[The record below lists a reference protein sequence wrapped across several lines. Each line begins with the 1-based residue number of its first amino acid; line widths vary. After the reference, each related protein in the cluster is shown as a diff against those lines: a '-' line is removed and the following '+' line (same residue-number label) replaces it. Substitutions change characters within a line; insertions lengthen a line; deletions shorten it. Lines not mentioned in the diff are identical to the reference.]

1 MTQYVAPIR
10 DMQFALDVAGF
21 SAIPS
26 LPGFEDAQPDV
37 VAAILEEAGKF
48 AGNALAPLRRIGDI
62 EGCQWSDAGVSTA
75 PGWREAW
82 EAFRDA
88 GWPALAST
96 PDFGGQGLPKSV
108 STPVGEMWQSAN
120 MAFSLMPMLA
130 YGAAEALFCNASD
143 ELKKRYLPKMIAGI
157 WGGTMNLTEPN
168 AGSDLAAVRTRAE
181 PQADGSYRIFGQK
194 IFITYGEH
202 DLTENIIHLVLARLP
217 DAPAGVKGIS
227 LFVVPKVMVNKDGS
241 LGERN
246 DVKCISI
253 EHKLGIHA
261 SPTCVMSFGD
271 AGGAVGDLVGQTN
284 RGLEYMFVMMNEARF
299 NVGLQGIAQGEGAYQ
314 KAFAYARERIQGRD
328 TVSGENHVPIIR
340 HPDVSRMLLRMKVL
354 NQAARFIAY
363 WVATQFD
370 YAHAHPD
377 PEVKSR
383 SNGFVDLLMPV
394 VKGWSSEVGCEVTSL
409 GVQVHGGMGFIE
421 ETGAAQ
427 YFRDARIVPIYEG
440 TTGIQ
445 ANDLIGRK
453 LMRDGGAAF
462 GLLIQEM
469 STDVTRLFDSNND
482 RLIALG
488 IRLREQ
494 VALLD
499 SASQHLLSLGK
510 SDMAAALSVAVPF
523 MHLAGIV
530 CGAWQWGRAA
540 LLAAA
545 QDNQTRDPYFAAQAA
560 LAEFYFVHVL
570 PGASAYGET
579 VMMADSTVADSSLL
593 LG

>member
-1 MTQYVAPIR
+1 MTQYIAPIR
-10 DMQFALDVAGF
+10 DMQFALDVAGY

-26 LPGFEDAQPDV
+26 LPGFEEAQEDV
-37 VAAILEEAGKF
+37 VAAILEEAAKF
-48 AGNALAPLRRIGDI
+48 AGSALAPLRRVGDQ
-62 EGCQWSDAGVSTA
+62 EGCRWSASGVTT
-75 PGWREAW
+75 PTGWREAW
-82 EAFRDA
+82 QQFRDA
-88 GWPALAST
+88 GWPALAG
-96 PDFGGQGLPKSV
+96 PADFGGQGLPKSV

-120 MAFSLMPMLA
+120 MAFALMPLLGF
-130 YGAAEALFCNASD
+130 GAAEALLHAASA
-143 ELKKRYLPKMIAGI
+143 ELKAKYVSKMISGH

-202 DLTENIIHLVLARLP
+202 DLAENIIHLVLARLP
-217 DAPAGVKGIS
+217 DAPPGVKGIS
-227 LFVVPKVMVNKDGS
+227 LFVVPKFLVNGDGS
-241 LGERN
+241 LGARN
-246 DVKCISI
+246 DVNCVSI

-261 SPTCVMSFGD
+261 SPTCVMAFGD
-271 AGGAVGDLVGQTN
+271 GGGAVGDLVGKAN

-299 NVGLQGIAQGEGAYQ
+299 NTGLQGIAQGEGAYQ
-314 KAFAYARERIQGRD
+314 KALAYARERTQGRD
-328 TVSGENHVPIIR
+328 AVSGANGVPIIR
-340 HPDVSRMLLRMKVL
+340 HPDVCRMLLRMRVL
-354 NQAARFIAY
+354 NQATRFIAY

-370 YAHAHPD
+370 LAHAHPD
-377 PEVKSR
+377 AEVKRRAS
-383 SNGFVDLLMPV
+383 GFVDLLMPV

-409 GVQVHGGMGFIE
+409 GIQVHGGMGFIE

-469 STDVTRLFDSNND
+469 TADVTRLFDSKD
-482 RLIALG
+482 ERLVALG

-494 VALLD
+494 VSRLD
-499 SASQHLLSLGK
+499 SAAGCILSW
-510 SDMAAALSVAVPF
+510 SDSNMAAALSAAVPF

-530 CGAWQWGRAA
+530 CGAWQWARAS
-540 LLAAA
+540 LLAAGRA
-545 QDNQTRDPYFAAQAA
+545 GSNPYTAAQLG

-570 PGASAYGET
+570 PGATAHADT
-579 VMMADSTVADSSLL
+579 VMTAAAAVADSALL
-593 LG
+593 EA